1 MEYEPRPSVDS
12 SNEHVMTILK
22 RLLNHIEIDMK
33 SFFMR
38 QIKIPFECKPIEIL
52 KFMRCIDD
60 EPFSSFASDRGE
72 EEKLIIPFF
81 GPDKIE

>member
-1 MEYEPRPSVDS
+1 
-12 SNEHVMTILK
+12 
-22 RLLNHIEIDMK
+22 MK